1 MTALRQIIDGFGTGS
16 IYAAL
21 ALALVLVHRA
31 TGVINFAQA
40 QMAVFSAYIAWSL
53 TSIGVPVWAAI
64 VIAIAA
70 SMITGASVE
79 RVLIRRFENSEP
91 LVTIV
96 VTVGLL
102 IVTNGIVRLIW
113 GSVLKQFPS
122 VFPGGGIDIAGLG
135 ISWTTIGT
143 IVVLLVV
150 IVALQ
155 VLFTRTRLGLAFRA
169 VADNPESS
177 ALSGLPVGR
186 LLMFGWALAA
196 AVGALAA
203 VMVAPKLTLSPEM
216 MDTVL
221 IYALAAAVLGGLDSP
236 FGAVV
241 AAWLIGITENLAGT
255 YIGLVGNDLKISVP
269 LVLMGLV
276 LFLRPQGLF
285 GRREVERV

>member
-102 IVTNGIVRLIW
+102 IVTNGIVSLIW